1 MSLTVINGPA
11 IEAGESLSSGVDL
24 AGGQLVRITAPRDW
38 NGRNISFQISSD
50 GNEYNDLYTA
60 DGDEVIIPCGGPGRA
75 IVIDEK
81 WWKAIAFLKIR
92 SGTVEAPDVQTDRQ
106 EFALAVWSDAPAS

>member
-1 MSLTVINGPA
+1 MPLTVINGPVIA
-11 IEAGESLSSGVDL
+11 AGESLSEGVDL
-24 AGGQLVRITAPRDW
+24 AGGQLVRITAAREW

-60 DGDEVIIPCGGPGRA
+60 DGNEVVIPCGAGRA
-75 IVIDEK
+75 IVIEAA

-106 EFALAVWSDAPAS
+106 EFAVAIWSDVPAP

>member
-11 IEAGESLSSGVDL
+11 IAAGESLSDGVDL
-24 AGGQLVRITAPRDW
+24 GGGQLVRITAAREW

-60 DGDEVIIPCGGPGRA
+60 DGNEVVIPCGAGRA
-75 IVIDEK
+75 IVIDAA
-81 WWKAIAFLKIR
+81 WWKAIGFLKIR
-92 SGTVEAPDVQTDRQ
+92 SGTVEAPDVQAERQ
-106 EFALAVWSDAPAS
+106 EFAVAVWSDAAP